1 LSAMDR
7 RVKERLIGAS
17 ILVAIAVLVVPELLS
32 GPRTTGPVP
41 LSLPAGAP
49 EPIRTVTVDLA
60 TSKTSPPSATP
71 ESSAPGAAPPSP
83 GGAGATPPLETAAP
97 FPKSSSAASVA
108 APATQAATTTSAT
121 PATPAPTSATAP
133 TATQA
138 APSAAQS
145 ASAALAPAP
154 AASHGWAV
162 QLGSFAS
169 LVNAEKLL
177 GQLKAQGYLAYVS
190 STGVGTSE
198 RYRVRVGPLSDRET
212 AAHTAA
218 KLKDAGHS
226 ATLVPPAP

>member
-1 LSAMDR
+1 MDR

-32 GPRTTGPVP
+32 GPTTTGPVP

-60 TSKTSPPSATP
+60 TSKTSPPSSTP

-108 APATQAATTTSAT
+108 APATQAAPSAT
-121 PATPAPTSATAP
+121 
-133 TATQA
+133 
-138 APSAAQS
+138 QS